1 MRTNER
7 IGCLNQFRTPS
18 MKKLIVLLIT
28 LTLCIL
34 AGGSIISCRVKSK
47 AENGREATAVTV
59 NVNDEITIKLKETK
73 TITAVIQPND
83 ATNQNLIWESGNENV
98 LTVSPTSTV
107 GVDGVSTVVLT
118 AVGEGTTTLK
128 ATKTTKS
135 SIFKLIEVEVVR
147 TIVNSIELDIV
158 ETGVHYVA
166 TTDPTDQSLYIF
178 KLPSGT
184 NISALSPI
192 IKTKKTGITN
202 TPNVGQNFQNAPQ
215 NTIEYT
221 LTDDNGTQLD
231 RIKIKVVV
239 APSNYITVTSV
250 KFLSAD
256 NQPYLTADFEAQE
269 SLVNGVAT
277 YTATIPKGTDLSKLK
292 PYIQTDA
299 NVLFTPLLTAEQ
311 DFSAGKT
318 VSYLLT
324 SPNKN
329 PVIIKIKVD
338 IVDFNAPITV
348 NSVRVVVESV
358 NYQANISTVNG
369 VATYTAAIPF
379 GSDISAL
386 TPVIESE
393 VGVTV
398 APAHPQNFESAPDH
412 TIDYTLSKAGKGDLV
427 IKIKVTKQV
436 AEVITVARVLANSIE
451 AVMSPPVEG
460 GVATYIATVP
470 YSTNI
475 SSIILFIERE
485 SGVIVAPAI
494 AGSQNFQNATDNT
507 IEYTL
512 TKAGKADLVIKVK
525 VVKLAPGIITVNKV
539 SVNNVVAMA
548 SVVDG
553 GVATY
558 TATVPYSTNTS
569 ALNPVIES
577 DTYLTIAPDI
587 TKPQNFANAPDN
599 TIEYTLSNI
608 EKTNLVIKIK
618 VVKQAPGI
626 ITINKVLV
634 NNVVAV
640 ASVVDG
646 GVATYTATVPYS
658 TNISALKP
666 VIESDTYLTI
676 APDITKPQN
685 FANAPDNTI
694 EYTLSNI
701 EKANLVIKIKVV
713 KLAPGIITVNKVS
726 VNNVVAVK
734 TVVDGAIIYTVT
746 LPFGTD
752 ISSITPTIE
761 SEADIAIAPAQP
773 QNFANAPDNTIE
785 YTLSKIEKA
794 DLKIRIMVV
803 VSKNAKAELT
813 EVIFFPDN
821 TSTEE
826 TAIKT
831 GLQFRGIFANGYFN
845 QSTKYVKTKI
855 TISKGATVSFVEGET
870 TTKATLKEMADK
882 GNNLVQYTYDNFEY
896 FRSTNVILRVTSED
910 NKNIT
915 DYTLVI
921 DELRITLIE
930 FKDDINSFLF
940 RVMASLNNNG
950 FSITLP
956 AFATV
961 SNIKPTVTFTEG
973 ATLTPASEAKV
984 DFVKVSELVYTTTYT
999 LSRGKYSVDYLLR
1012 VNIGNEPKL
1021 EFTTLDQNGFVTN
1034 RIGSDDLINQR
1045 PVKLSGVAKGK
1056 YKVFLG
1062 EKFAEVTV
1070 DSEGGNAFNV
1080 KSLFA
1085 TDKPNVYVHDIG
1097 TNVNQFSV
1105 APTDAP
1111 QSKIVV
1117 NNFLPALDLYR
1128 ITSVAE
1134 LKAFR
1139 YCTGD
1144 AFLSDPKYSYVGSA
1158 EAEFQKTIT
1167 LEIDL
1172 LWDSN
1177 EKWEPLPVFAG
1188 IFDGRGQSITGL
1200 NIEAG
1205 GNVGF
1210 FSELRGYD
1218 TKKAQ
1223 VKWLNLTNITVK
1235 NSVSEFTSGPDSY
1248 KNNNTG
1254 GIVGYMGEN
1263 SILTRCVVS
1272 TSPKPFSFTSESR
1285 TSDIRCS
1292 IQGNFAVG
1300 GLVGGCVRDKEINI
1314 NQCAAFGI
1322 EVKPAFDYAETT
1334 KPWNY
1339 SAGGIVGKLG
1349 GVGQLS
1355 DCYLLFYRCF
1365 NVKYRSTELNAT
1377 IDVGGGALAGSVW
1390 DFNNG
1395 NVTIQNCYVITPDKW
1410 AESNGMVAEYYFQDE
1425 GQLFVK
1431 LFVGTKMNINGI
1443 TELSQEDMLTTG
1455 SIYCSDAGFRTGGG
1469 MRSGNNNYV
1478 ISYEEMKHTNYYVG
1492 WDQMAIWTISEGSI
1506 PYQRSIV
1513 F

>member
-569 ALNPVIES
+569 ALN
-577 DTYLTIAPDI
+577 
-587 TKPQNFANAPDN
+587 
-599 TIEYTLSNI
+599 
-608 EKTNLVIKIK
+608 
-618 VVKQAPGI
+618 
-626 ITINKVLV
+626 
-634 NNVVAV
+634 
-640 ASVVDG
+640 
-646 GVATYTATVPYS
+646 
-658 TNISALKP
+658 P